1 MGSSLIDTIELV
13 GDEPLGP
20 DGVSVGRWFALYAAL
35 LAVAAAVMV
44 VLIAREPWPASAW
57 LSDVKRAFRETSP
70 AVKLLGFGVYVSF
83 CCTFLPLPT
92 GWIVA
97 AVATREAAVA
107 AAYSNDTAVV
117 AILTTLLVAAVGA
130 VGSTVANLNDYHLFT
145 WMLRHHRISK
155 VRQTA
160 GVRRAMR
167 WFARSPFFLLV
178 VFNLI
183 PIPIDVIRILATTY
197 RYPRLH
203 FAAANFLGRF
213 LRYAVIAFVT
223 YRWDLGWIAVVSLLA
238 LAVALALVRLGRSA
252 WTRIGNR
259 PQRA

>member
-1 MGSSLIDTIELV
+1 MDSSSIDTIELI

-20 DGVSVGRWFALYAAL
+20 DGVSVRRWFALYAAL
-35 LAVAAAVMV
+35 LAAAVTV
-44 VLIAREPWPASAW
+44 LIVLIAREAPPASAW
-57 LSDVKRAFRETSP
+57 VSDFMRTLKRMPPE
-70 AVKLLGFGVYVSF
+70 VKLLGFGIYVSF

-97 AVATREAAVA
+97 VVATREAAIA
-107 AAYSNDTAVV
+107 ARWSNNATGVV
-117 AILTTLLVAAVGA
+117 ILTTLAVAAVGA
-130 VGSTVANLNDYHLFT
+130 VGSTIANLNDYHLFT
-145 WMLRHHRISK
+145 WMLRHHRVSK
-155 VRQTA
+155 VRNTA

-183 PIPIDVIRILATTY
+183 PIPIDVIRILATTN

-203 FAAANFLGRF
+203 FAGANFLGRF
-213 LRYAVIAFVT
+213 MRYAVIAFVT

-238 LAVALALVRLGRSA
+238 LAVALAVVRLVRSA
-252 WTRIGNR
+252 WTRIENR
-259 PQRA
+259 PRRT